1 MENLKAS
8 DLMNYKYLSGITAS
22 PSGKKAAFLVKQ
34 ANEKKNSYDSWIY
47 IVDFCTEEVRKL
59 TSFGAEKNLLFDD
72 EDTILFASVRKHE
85 DKAEKLKEKTV
96 FYRLSLKGGEAEKA
110 FEIPYE
116 VDSIKKIS
124 GGSYAFSAIVDL
136 NRPEDEDQRKEYQD
150 YHILEELPY
159 WENGAYFV
167 SRFRNTLF
175 TFKEQDGTCERVTA
189 PLFALG
195 NYQVSG
201 KQLVYTGVSY
211 DRVLP
216 VTNGLYSYDTEQ
228 KKESVLQDDKTMRI
242 GLFACAG
249 ASKKPE
255 AGEAFQAEAVS
266 TVYFAASTM
275 EQYGSGQYPDL
286 YVCEDGKV
294 SMAAKYGMA
303 VGSAPTGDIMM
314 GGGDKFLAADGKAY
328 FVSCVGTK
336 GEIYVLNQGTVKK
349 AFDFD
354 GSVDCFA
361 AVKDGFV
368 MVGRTPGKLQE
379 LYFYHTADHSLK
391 QISFLN
397 EDALKD
403 KYIGE
408 LQEAGFTD
416 SDGVDIDGWVILPKD
431 YDPSKKYPA
440 ILDMHGGPKVAFGN
454 TLFHEMQWFANEGYF
469 VFLCN
474 PRGGDGKGNEFADL
488 REKYGTV
495 DFKDFMEFT
504 DHVLKLYPAID
515 EKRLGVTG
523 GSYGGWMTNWIIG
536 HTDRFAAAVSQRSF
550 SNWLSDFSASE
561 IGFSFDVGENGG
573 KTPWAAPMELW
584 QRSPVAYAD
593 KAKTP
598 TLFIHSIKDFNCPL
612 SEGMQMFAALKY
624 HGVPSK
630 AFLFEGENH
639 ELSRSGKPVHRVR
652 RLKEMKAW
660 FDKYLMGK
668 DEPGPLH

>member
-1 MENLKAS
+1 MQSLKVD
-8 DLMNYKYLSGITAS
+8 DLLNYKFLSGITAS
-22 PSGKKAAFLVKQ
+22 PSGEKAAFLVKQ
-34 ANEKKNSYDSWIY
+34 ADMKNNSYDSWIF
-47 IVDFCTEEVRKL
+47 IVDFCTGEVRKL

-72 EDTILFASVRKHE
+72 EDTVLFASVRKQE

-110 FEIPYE
+110 FEIPYA

-124 GGSYAFSAIVDL
+124 CGSYAFSATVDL
-136 NRPEDEDQRKEYQD
+136 NKPKDENQLKEYQD

-167 SRFRNTLF
+167 SRFRSTLF
-175 TFKEQDGTCERVTA
+175 TFQEEGCVCEQVTK
-189 PLFALG
+189 PFFALG
-195 NYQVSG
+195 SYQISG
-201 KQLVYTGVSY
+201 NFLVYTGVTY

-216 VTNGLYSYDTEQ
+216 KTNGLYSYDLTE
-228 KKESVLQDDKTMRI
+228 KKETVLQAEEAMHI
-242 GLFACAG
+242 GLFGCGCEKDGGMGTVWFAG
-249 ASKKPE
+249 
-255 AGEAFQAEAVS
+255 S
-266 TVYFAASTM
+266 TL
-275 EQYGSGQYPDL
+275 EQCEKGQFPDL
-286 YVCEDGKV
+286 YSLKDGKV
-294 SMAAKYGMA
+294 SIEAEYGRA
-303 VGSAPTGDIMM
+303 VGSVPTGDIMM
-314 GGGDKFLAADGKAY
+314 GGGDKFLVKDGKAF

-336 GEIYVLNQGTVKK
+336 GEVYVLDRKTVKK

-354 GSVDCFA
+354 GAVDCFA
-361 AVKDGFV
+361 AAKGGFA

-379 LYFYHTADHSLK
+379 LYFYSEEDGTCK

-397 EDALKD
+397 EEALKD

-408 LQEAGFTD
+408 LHYAGFTD
-416 SDGVDIDGWVILPKD
+416 SDGVDIDGWVIFPKD

-454 TLFHEMQWFANEGYF
+454 LLFHEMQWFANEGYF

-474 PRGGDGKGNEFADL
+474 PRGGDGRGNEFADL
-488 REKYGTV
+488 KEKYGTI

-504 DHVLKLYPAID
+504 DHVLNLYPAID

-550 SNWLSDFSASE
+550 SNWLSDFGCSE

-593 KAKTP
+593 RAKTP